1 MGEEGR
7 VFKLFCQPR
16 FLGKSGV
23 QQVCTWLSPDVVL
36 VKRLYQAG
44 LGNWTANSAVVG
56 DCEWKPWHYGS
67 AFSVVLWAVAR
78 IGFNLW
84 KRLSMHVRF
93 HLFIWITVSTA
104 AVAHTWSAQVRGLG
118 RELFEFPYV
127 CATARTKERWF
138 CWDPDLWPFE
148 GREPLLTPED
158 HHRLLW
164 GEVGGSRAQ
173 CLFSRARESFNM
185 CLDVVR
191 PEQSLSIDPFFQ
203 EVWKRSYSSGPGK
216 VQLHQQHS
224 MFFWLWEGKGRR
236 GQQGLCSV
244 LNVWHLT

>member
-44 LGNWTANSAVVG
+44 LGNWTASSAVVG

-67 AFSVVLWAVAR
+67 AFSVVLWAVAQ

-84 KRLSMHVRF
+84 KHLSMHVRF

-127 CATARTKERWF
+127 CATARTKKDGFVEILISGHSRAGSHFSRQRIIIVCFGERWAEAEHSVYSPEHGRASR
-138 CWDPDLWPFE
+138 CAWMLCGQSDPSA
-148 GREPLLTPED
+148 LTP
-158 HHRLLW
+158 
-164 GEVGGSRAQ
+164 
-173 CLFSRARESFNM
+173 FSKKFGKDLIPQVLER
-185 CLDVVR
+185 C
-191 PEQSLSIDPFFQ
+191 
-203 EVWKRSYSSGPGK
+203 SST
-216 VQLHQQHS
+216 S
-224 MFFWLWEGKGRR
+224 STACSSDFGKGK
-236 GQQGLCSV
+236 GGGVSKDFAV
-244 LNVWHLT
+244 S